1 MIPVAIA
8 EALATLLWCYA
19 GVLLIVW
26 IRRTAEMGER
36 FHVGMTALLFGS
48 LVPVIGVFLLL
59 LIGAAV
65 LGLPWLARAAPLLL
79 PAGLALSLQTE
90 LADVET
96 PHEAAHLGRLLIA
109 AFAAMALIGA
119 AAWW

>member
-65 LGLPWLARAAPLLL
+65 LGALAGARRALVAARG
-79 PAGLALSLQTE
+79 AG
-90 LADVET
+90 
-96 PHEAAHLGRLLIA
+96 
-109 AFAAMALIGA
+109 AFAANRTGGCGNPA
-119 AAWW
+119 